1 MTKEMAKLGRVTSE
15 RSSLAIPSS
24 HSPVMSSG
32 AKHLRFLSPGDGPNE
47 KDQRFFAKP
56 VLSEAE
62 GLTITVSGLFR
73 HSFVIR
79 HLSFVI
85 CLLAFVAGI
94 GTAFAQKRA
103 ITEKDLF
110 DFVWIGDPQISPV
123 GSRVAFVRVTVNE
136 KKEGYNTSI
145 WSVPITGG
153 EPPRQL
159 TKGEHDTTPRWSPDG
174 KFLLFL
180 RASEKDGKPEPPQLA
195 MLPMAGGDSF
205 VFTELPKGAGNP
217 SWAPDGKSIAFT
229 SETNAD
235 DLAKQAKKKSQQQQV
250 TKPAGGQSASPTP
263 AADEHESDVRVIT
276 RAVYRQDSEGYID
289 PKHPTHVWIVTVPQS
304 TEQKSKPRQL
314 TTGRFDEENPIWSKD
329 GSLIYFTS
337 SRVDEPYYELP
348 RTDLYSVPAAGGN
361 PTKIT
366 TLDLNTQFGPGGGAL
381 SLSPDGKQ
389 VAFVAATN
397 QPINSYTE
405 PDLWVL
411 DLSPN
416 AKPRNI
422 TADFDFD
429 IDGFVIGDSASPR
442 AGGLNKP
449 IWTADGKGLIAVYS
463 KEGKRNLALFDATVA
478 GDGSSAVASAK
489 ADGPGKS
496 STVQDLTSGNH
507 GVMNFRATPDASKL
521 VYVISTP
528 TRINDLFVLDRATPD
543 AAPKQLTNV
552 NDELL
557 SKLNLTEPEE
567 IWYDSFDG
575 KRIQAWLQKP
585 PNFDAHKKYP
595 LILNIHGGPHVA
607 YGHIFVHEFQWM
619 AAKGY
624 VVLYPNP
631 RGSTSYGQEFGN
643 VIQYRYPGDDYKD
656 LMAGVDDMIK
666 RGYIDDKKLGVT
678 GGSGGGL
685 LTNWVVGQTGRFA
698 AAVAQRDIASWEN
711 WWYTG
716 DFTLFQPNWFRA
728 PPFEDPDEY
737 RARSPISYITNVKT
751 PMMFILGETDYR
763 TPPGAGGEQMFRALK
778 FRKIPTV
785 MVRFPNESHELSRSG
800 QPWHRVE
807 RLQHIVGWF
816 DHWLMGVPRPE
827 YEVAPQEEVP
837 IKRAT
842 IGGN

>member
-1 MTKEMAKLGRVTSE
+1 MKSCITSLHRYNVT
-15 RSSLAIPSS
+15 
-24 HSPVMSSG
+24 
-32 AKHLRFLSPGDGPNE
+32 LSP
-47 KDQRFFAKP
+47 RFNASTLPRFNAAKP
-56 VLSEAE
+56 FIIFVLV
-62 GLTITVSGLFR
+62 IT
-73 HSFVIR
+73 
-79 HLSFVI
+79 
-85 CLLAFVAGI
+85 AVA
-94 GTAFAQKRA
+94 TAFAQKRP
-103 ITEKDLF
+103 ITEKDLW
-110 DFVWIGDPQISPV
+110 DFVWIGDPQVSPD
-123 GSRVAFVRVTVNE
+123 GSRVAFVRVTVND

-145 WSVPITGG
+145 WSVPAAGG
-153 EPPRQL
+153 EAPRQL
-159 TKGEHDTTPRWSPDG
+159 TKGNHDTMPRWSPDG

-180 RASEKDGKPEPPQLA
+180 RSTEKEGKPEPPQLA
-195 MLPMAGGDSF
+195 ILPMAGGDSF
-205 VFTELPKGAGNP
+205 VFTDLPRGAGNP
-217 SWAPDGKSIAFT
+217 VWAPDGKSIAFT
-229 SETNAD
+229 SDTNAD
-235 DLAKQAKKKSQQQQV
+235 DIAKQEKKKSEEQAKKPGAATATPGRSSASAKAPASAEAAAG
-250 TKPAGGQSASPTP
+250 KPADKSPSAT
-263 AADEHESDVRVIT
+263 DERESDVRVIT
-276 RAVYRQDSEGYID
+276 RAVYRQDNEGYID
-289 PKHPTHVWIVTVPQS
+289 PKHPAHIWIVTAPRSAEDKV
-304 TEQKSKPRQL
+304 KPRQL
-314 TTGRFDEENPIWSKD
+314 TTGRFDEDNAIWSKD
-329 GSLIYFTS
+329 GSQIYFTS
-337 SRVDEPYYELP
+337 SRIDEPYYELP
-348 RTDLYSVPAAGGN
+348 RTDLYSVPAVGGK
-361 PTKIT
+361 PIKIT
-366 TLDLNTQFGPGGGAL
+366 TIDLNTQFGPGGGAL

-416 AKPRNI
+416 AKPRNL
-422 TADFDFD
+422 TANFDFD
-429 IDGFVIGDSASPR
+429 VDGFVIGDSASPR
-442 AGGLNKP
+442 AGGANKP

-463 KEGKRNLALFDATVA
+463 KEGKRNIGLYDPTVA
-478 GDGSSAVASAK
+478 GG
-489 ADGPGKS
+489 ADSGKS
-496 STVQDLTSGNH
+496 AVQDLTSGNH
-507 GVMNFRATPDASKL
+507 GVLSVRATPDASKL
-521 VYVISTP
+521 VYVLSTP
-528 TRINDLFVLDRATPD
+528 TSVNDLFVLDRATPG
-543 AAPKQLTNV
+543 ATPKQLTNV
-552 NDELL
+552 NDELF
-557 SKLNLTEPEE
+557 SKLSLTEPEE

-607 YGHIFVHEFQWM
+607 YGDIFVHEFQWM

-656 LMAGVDDMIK
+656 LMAGVDEVIK

-698 AAVAQRDIASWEN
+698 AAVSQRDIASWEN

-737 RARSPISYITNVKT
+737 RARSPISYINNVKT
-751 PMMFILGETDYR
+751 PMMFILGEADYR

-816 DHWLMGVPRPE
+816 DHWLMGFPKPE
-827 YEVAPQEEVP
+827 YEITSEEEVP
-837 IKRAT
+837 VKPRQAEKPLK
-842 IGGN
+842 